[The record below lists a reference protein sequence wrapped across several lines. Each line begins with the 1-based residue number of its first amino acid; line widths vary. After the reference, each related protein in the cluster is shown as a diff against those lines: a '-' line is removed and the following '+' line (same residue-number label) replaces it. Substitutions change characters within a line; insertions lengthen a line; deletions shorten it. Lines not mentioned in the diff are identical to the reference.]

1 MLVGAGEIDAAM
13 LVVAADDGPR
23 AQTLEHLAL
32 LDALGV
38 APGLAVVTK
47 QDVAGETRTAEVV
60 GKVRRLLDGTSLA
73 GSPVLA
79 VSSTDGTGIEAVRVE
94 LERLRDRAG
103 SEHVGHDRVRLA
115 IDRVFGVKGRGV
127 VVTGTLR
134 GGPLARGV
142 RLRIVPGG
150 QAVRVREIQVHGDAV
165 DAGLPGRTALNLA
178 GADAG
183 QLHRGLVL
191 TDDPRV
197 VTTDR
202 LLVELHRALPDRA
215 RARLHV
221 ATAATD
227 ATIGRSGRDSI
238 DLADGRAAAII
249 RLSNAIAVASGDR
262 FVLRRGVSGP
272 DAIVGGLVLDP
283 MPARGV
289 SRRRQTPDRVAGLAS
304 AVHASDESAV
314 RSAQLVLH
322 GAVVSDAG
330 AVGLAADVQDAVGA
344 AVLETVGSRSTLTAA
359 RTAAV
364 RSLRRLVTIDR
375 SATTEAARTVVESLI
390 RAGMLETS
398 GSEIR
403 PAGTALEPSG
413 PDPVIA
419 AAMDRLVD
427 ALSTAAPPL
436 LGEAARAAGCP
447 PHAIRDLER
456 DGRIVVLEP
465 DLAYAATTY
474 RALEATAL
482 SMAATAPLTPAAL
495 RDATGT
501 SRKYVMAI
509 LADLDRR
516 GVLRRTPDGHVP
528 GSRAALAGRPG

>member
-1 MLVGAGEIDAAM
+1 
-13 LVVAADDGPR
+13 
-23 AQTLEHLAL
+23 
-32 LDALGV
+32 
-38 APGLAVVTK
+38 VTK
-47 QDVAGETRTAEVV
+47 RDVAGETRTEEVV
-60 GKVRRLLDGTSLA
+60 AEVRRLLDGTSMA

-79 VSSTDGTGIEAVRVE
+79 VSSTDGTGIDAVRVE

-103 SEHVGHDRVRLA
+103 SGRFDRDRVRLA
-115 IDRVFGVKGRGV
+115 IDRVFRVKGRGV

-134 GGPLARGV
+134 GGPLARGAS
-142 RLRIVPGG
+142 LRVVPGG
-150 QAVRVREIQVHGDAV
+150 QAVRVREIQVHGHSIE
-165 DAGLPGRTALNLA
+165 AGLRGRTALNLA

-202 LLVELHRALPDRA
+202 LLVQLHTALPDRA

-227 ATIGRSGRDSI
+227 ATIGRSGRDAV
-238 DLADGRAAAII
+238 DLADGRAAAIL
-249 RLSNAIAVASGDR
+249 RLSNPIAAACGDR
-262 FVLRRGVSGP
+262 FVLRRGGSRP
-272 DAIVGGLVLDP
+272 DAIVGGAVLDP

-289 SRRRQTPDRVAGLAS
+289 SRRRQTPDRVAALAQAVQTGEEAAVGS
-304 AVHASDESAV
+304 ARLE
-314 RSAQLVLH
+314 LH
-322 GAVVSDAG
+322 GAVVSDDG
-330 AVGLAADVQDAVGA
+330 EVELAADIQDAVGA
-344 AVLETVGSRSTLTAA
+344 AVLEAVGSGSTLTAA
-359 RTAAV
+359 RTAAA

-375 SATTEAARTVVESLI
+375 SATTEAVRTLVESLI
-390 RAGMLETS
+390 HAGALETS
-398 GSEIR
+398 GSNVR
-403 PAGTALEPSG
+403 PAGAAAESAG
-413 PDPVIA
+413 PDPMIA

-427 ALSTAAPPL
+427 GLATVAPPP
-436 LGEAARAAGCP
+436 LGEAARQAGCP

-465 DLAYAATTY
+465 DLAYATTTY

-482 SMAATAPLTPAAL
+482 SLAARAPLTPAAL